1 MKEKI
6 DTQINLFEFYAE
18 HEMAQQLKSIST
30 FLDDHCTIV
39 DLATDLDLCGNTRHA
54 SGRKGLTADSILRA
68 AVLKQMMGLRGF
80 KKYKIHTMP
89 DCDNRQS

>member
-1 MKEKI
+1 LIINKIPNTEHCTKEKI

-39 DLATDLDLCGNTRHA
+39 DLAAQDLCGNT
-54 SGRKGLTADSILRA
+54 SIP
-68 AVLKQMMGLRGF
+68 
-80 KKYKIHTMP
+80 IHK
-89 DCDNRQS
+89 SV